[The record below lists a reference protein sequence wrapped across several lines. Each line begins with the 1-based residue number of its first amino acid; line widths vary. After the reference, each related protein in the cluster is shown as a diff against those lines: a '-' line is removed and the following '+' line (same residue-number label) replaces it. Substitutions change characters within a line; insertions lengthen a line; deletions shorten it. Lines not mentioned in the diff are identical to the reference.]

1 LCGLKVL
8 AEAGLVGDAR
18 CNQALDLL
26 EQKQLPEGGWMAEGK
41 YYRLSPSL
49 KSQRELVEWGPVGR
63 KRLNE
68 FVSVDA
74 LWVLIEAGRW

>member
-1 LCGLKVL
+1 
-8 AEAGLVGDAR
+8 
-18 CNQALDLL
+18 
-26 EQKQLPEGGWMAEGK
+26 MAEGK